1 MSQYP
6 DEIDLTTPQGVV
18 VYLAPTPF
26 ACAKA
31 EPLSGGWANFIFR
44 LHLITPY
51 QGRSTLI
58 LKHARPYAA
67 RIPELSIP
75 VSRQVR
81 KRFQSDG
88 VLLHLFEPPTE
99 TTHSR
104 VVSRRSHGNPFQDSE
119 VDALRRVRAHF
130 PPDAPV
136 TVPTVHHFDGA
147 QHAIVMDDA
156 GPRAMPLKAAL
167 LAGRISPSRGA
178 ALGKALGEFLRT
190 LHARGRDDDGV
201 GGLREKSN
209 FEGGNVLGREL
220 SVFCTYGR
228 LGSTLRALDPGGAG
242 GANGEGEGESKSEDS
257 DRALLRSVLGD
268 EPLGVSEDTL
278 RVVEAL
284 AERRTAQIMEP
295 TTDGTD
301 ATFVMGDFWPGN
313 ILVVVG
319 GEEDG
324 DANEQEEQG
333 KGQQQPCFVVDWELA
348 KAGLAGLDAGQL
360 CAELTTLRRL
370 RPDERAEAAGETLAS
385 FVRAYFAGDVGPRW
399 EETRRVAVG
408 HFGAHLA
415 VFTAR
420 TGWDGGAGP
429 TRALVLDGVARLV
442 EGADADRVWTDDELV
457 QTFLR

>member
-1 MSQYP
+1 M
-6 DEIDLTTPQGVV
+6 
-18 VYLAPTPF
+18 
-26 ACAKA
+26 
-31 EPLSGGWANFIFR
+31 
-44 LHLITPY
+44 
-51 QGRSTLI
+51 
-58 LKHARPYAA
+58 
-67 RIPELSIP
+67 
-75 VSRQVR
+75 
-81 KRFQSDG
+81 
-88 VLLHLFEPPTE
+88 
-99 TTHSR
+99 
-104 VVSRRSHGNPFQDSE
+104 
-119 VDALRRVRAHF
+119 DALRRVRAHF

-156 GPRAMPLKAAL
+156 GPRALPLKAAL

-178 ALGKALGEFLRT
+178 ALGTALGEFLRT
-190 LHARGRDDDGV
+190 LHARGRDDDDGV
-201 GGLREKSN
+201 GGLRDPSSSLSLSSSSTFLK
-209 FEGGNVLGREL
+209 GGDVPGRAL
-220 SVFCTYGR
+220 SVFATYGR
-228 LGSTLRALDPGGAG
+228 LGSTLRALDPGGG
-242 GANGEGEGESKSEDS
+242 DGDGTNNVNGEGESEREDG
-257 DRALLRSVLGD
+257 DRALLLSVLGN

-284 AERRTAQIMEP
+284 AERRTAQILEP
-295 TTDGTD
+295 TGDGTD

-319 GEEDG
+319 GEDDGHGDG
-324 DANEQEEQG
+324 DGGANE
-333 KGQQQPCFVVDWELA
+333 PCFVVDWELA
-348 KAGLAGLDAGQL
+348 KAGLAGLDVGQL

-370 RPDERAEAAGETLAS
+370 RPDERAEAAGEILAS
-385 FVRAYFAGDVGPRW
+385 FVRAYFVGDVGPRA

-442 EGADADRVWTDDELV
+442 EGADADRVWTDEELV